1 MSGIRQFNNLSESEK
16 SMIYDS
22 LYPDT
27 SLEKIQSKIKEDE
40 TLILLYAFS
49 TGPTFDVPNKE
60 FITSIAINQFE
71 MKIEIK
77 EVTEVNNVDF
87 YRFIELIEEEMKQ
100 SLFDGNKNYINKIDV
115 LSGIIIPDFRLKDKV
130 IFISNLENLSPK
142 PS

>member
-1 MSGIRQFNNLSESEK
+1 
-16 SMIYDS
+16 
-22 LYPDT
+22 
-27 SLEKIQSKIKEDE
+27 
-40 TLILLYAFS
+40 
-49 TGPTFDVPNKE
+49 
-60 FITSIAINQFE
+60 

-130 IFISNLENLSPK
+130 IFISNLEEFISQ